1 MGSPQRKIKCT
12 DCNRMFITK
21 KNMQEHWRAKHAPPS
36 EPSFA
41 SLLLDAKL
49 EVAMGGDADDDFV
62 EHLDAQKNA
71 R

>member
-1 MGSPQRKIKCT
+1 
-12 DCNRMFITK
+12 MFITK